1 MKKLF
6 LFFSLMGIAIVSSS
20 FTTSTNVENA
30 VECSSV
36 YHEDRVYGTYSMHT
50 ITGSWLHNVKVY
62 ESTNSC
68 GNYYALIDGE
78 PYAVR
83 VNPNYDRLAPAGVQ
97 FKNTHYVKYNNLDY
111 YFSL

>member
-1 MKKLF
+1 VKN
-6 LFFSLMGIAIVSSS
+6 FSKGALAAMWA
-20 FTTSTNVENA
+20 
-30 VECSSV
+30 
-36 YHEDRVYGTYSMHT
+36 
-50 ITGSWLHNVKVY
+50 
-62 ESTNSC
+62 NSC